1 MIKLEQVIERIK
13 KIRKEKWI
21 TYNESNFCK
30 NEKDYQEKI
39 KTNWRKKWMETY
51 WQDF

>member
-1 MIKLEQVIERIK
+1 MLTLEQVINRIK
-13 KIRKEKWI
+13 KIRKEKGI
-21 TYNESNFCK
+21 TYTESNFCK